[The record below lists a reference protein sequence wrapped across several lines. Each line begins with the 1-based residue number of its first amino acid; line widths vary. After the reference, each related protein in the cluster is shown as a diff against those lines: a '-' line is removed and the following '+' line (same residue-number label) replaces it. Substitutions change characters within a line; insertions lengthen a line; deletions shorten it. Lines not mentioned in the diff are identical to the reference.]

1 MTTEEIAV
9 KLKEHDGYIERHE
22 GRLKLIETEQK
33 EQRELV
39 TSVAVLAEQVKVM
52 NEKLN
57 YVTEYIEDSKDAPK
71 KRWEKILEG
80 VLKAVGAAIGGGI
93 IGAIVMWFINKG

>member
-9 KLKEHDGYIERHE
+9 KLAEHDGQINRHE
-22 GRLKLIETEQK
+22 GRIKAIEAEQK

-39 TSVAVLAEQVKVM
+39 TSVALLAAEMKDLKEDFVDIK
-52 NEKLN
+52 K
-57 YVTEYIEDSKDAPK
+57 YIEDTKSEPK

-80 VLKAVGAAIGGGI
+80 VLKAIGAAIGGGI